1 MTYLNF
7 GVLVKKDQCDSA
19 ADKGGYASE
28 DHTPADLHY
37 PNPDAHVR
45 FVAAIKESMK
55 QDKD

>member
-7 GVLVKKDQCDSA
+7 GVLVTKEQQRNTGDN
-19 ADKGGYASE
+19 ADKASK
-28 DHTPADLHY
+28 DHAPADLYY
-37 PNPDAHVR
+37 PNPDAHER